1 MHLDSN
7 KQAIRL
13 LTFFAVATVMS
24 IGACAIQAQTYTFQ
38 PSENP
43 LQQAVEISIAVAG
56 KVKMKSA
63 RFGVIEED
71 VQVAG
76 KQSYEQWM
84 KFQRATRLCRAIRYY
99 SHVQSDVTIGKGRF
113 SPELRNSRKLIVD
126 QYQLDHHRLYSPQ
139 GTLTRDELD
148 LVDTQLSPTLFYQLL
163 PAVPV
168 DVGDQWGL
176 ESSALSA
183 MLALDAVAQNDVKAT
198 LQGIEG
204 QQASIV
210 CQGDVAGGV
219 NGVLTQIQLT
229 IQAVY
234 HMPSRSFTK
243 VSLDMTERREIG
255 HAKPGLDVH
264 TKVIV
269 QTRPLEKLATLTE
282 PIVEKCDRP
291 VTGRDELLSLIPVS
305 DAIELE
311 LSRDWHVMM
320 DQPDLLVMRQVI
332 RGELVSQC
340 SLSRLEPLSNDKR
353 MSTELLKQQIQKSL
367 GDQLAEF
374 TETTQQPLRGE
385 HPYIRISAVGL
396 VGDITFQWVY
406 HHVTDKT
413 GNQYLFVFT
422 IPNEKVAQFGQQ
434 DHEVVNSFVF
444 RAESGKK
451 PVPASA
457 STGTTKR

>member
-1 MHLDSN
+1 MHLDSI

-13 LTFFAVATVMS
+13 LIFFTVITVTS
-24 IGACAIQAQTYTFQ
+24 VDACAIYAQTYTFQ
-38 PSENP
+38 PSEDP
-43 LQQAVEISIAVAG
+43 LLQAVEVSIAVAG

-76 KQSYEQWM
+76 KQSYEQEM
-84 KFQRATRLCRAIRYY
+84 KFQRATQLCRAIRYY
-99 SHVQSDVTIGKGRF
+99 SQVQSDVTIGKGRF
-113 SPELRNSRKLIVD
+113 SPALRNNRKLLVD
-126 QYQLDHHRLYSPQ
+126 QYQLDRHRLYSPQ
-139 GTLTRDELD
+139 GKLTRDELD

-168 DVGDQWGL
+168 NTGDQWEL
-176 ESSALSA
+176 DSSALSA
-183 MLALDAVAQNDVKAT
+183 MLALEAVAQNDVQAT
-198 LQGIEG
+198 LQKVED

-219 NGVLTQIQLT
+219 NGVLTQIQLS

-234 HMPSRSFTK
+234 DIPTRCFTK
-243 VSLDMTERREIG
+243 VSLEMTERREIG
-255 HAKPGLDVH
+255 HAKPGLDVR
-264 TKVIV
+264 TNVVV
-269 QTRPLEKLATLTE
+269 QTRPLDKFATLTE
-282 PIVEKCDRP
+282 SIIQKCDRP
-291 VTGRDELLSLIPVS
+291 VTERDELLSLIPVS
-305 DAIELE
+305 DAIELA

-320 DQPDLLVMRQVI
+320 DQPELLVMRQVI
-332 RGELVSQC
+332 RGDLVSQC
-340 SLSRLEPLSNDKR
+340 SLSRLQPLSDGKR
-353 MSTELLKQQIQKSL
+353 MSTELLKQQIKKSL

-374 TETTQQPLRGE
+374 TETQQQSLHGK

-396 VGDITFQWVY
+396 VGDVTFQWVY
-406 HHVTDKT
+406 HHVTDKV

-422 IPNEKVAQFGQQ
+422 IPNEKIAQFGQQ
-434 DHEVVNSFVF
+434 DHKVVNSFVF
-444 RAESGKK
+444 RSESGKQ